1 MLKQTSGARR
11 WRSAWFAPRLVGL
24 AYGFQQLEHIAAAAH
39 DVRMDAV
46 VTEEGIIRCATG

>member
-1 MLKQTSGARR
+1 MRLYDRIGIDIGRKLTLEDAV
-11 WRSAWFAPRLVGL
+11 AW
-24 AYGFQQLEHIAAAAH
+24 AAAH

>member
-1 MLKQTSGARR
+1 MTVRSRSGAGAGLVR
-11 WRSAWFAPRLVGL
+11 AAPGGL

-46 VTEEGIIRCATG
+46 VTEEGSSYALLAE